1 MKTAIKQ
8 VVARSLRYAGRN
20 ILQRPW
26 LKKHARE
33 LLMRMP
39 RLHAL
44 MLRVMFQAPAPAQ
57 RRGPTH
63 LKNLSPDAQRAHRA
77 LRQAIRTHKR

>member
-8 VVARSLRYAGRN
+8 AVARALRYAGRN
-20 ILQRPW
+20 VLQRPR
-26 LKKHARE
+26 LKKHARDM
-33 LLMRMP
+33 LVRMP

-57 RRGPTH
+57 RRGATH
-63 LKNLSPDAQRAHRA
+63 LKNLSPDAQRVHRA
-77 LRQAIRTHKR
+77 LRQAVRTHKQ